1 MTKVWAC
8 NGSRELKNEIS
19 QLTLNIIAGA
29 GFGKQ
34 LEWKDHDV
42 PEGHG
47 LTFLEAMTGV
57 VKYMIAILLLPK
69 WLLRRSPWSIAARSH
84 HEFELYVR
92 ELIGAEKER
101 ILENRTV
108 EYSTRGNLL
117 TAIIQSSAD
126 EAAATSAR
134 TIKTGEKSYF
144 SDDEVLGN
152 AFIYLLA
159 GKTRPNFPSYS
170 MLTLIR

>member
-1 MTKVWAC
+1 MIKAWAC
-8 NGSRELKNEIS
+8 NGSRGLKNEVG

-34 LEWKDHDV
+34 LEWNDRNV

-69 WLLRRSPWSIAARSH
+69 WLLRRSPWSIAAQSH
-84 HEFELYVR
+84 YEFELYVR
-92 ELIGAEKER
+92 ELIGAEKAR

-126 EAAATSAR
+126 EAAATLAR

-159 GKTRPNFPSYS
+159 GMMHLNFPSFQ
-170 MLTLIR
+170 MLTLIW